1 MARNP
6 DAISSLGRRPDG
18 STETGRPRVPN
29 PKSKP
34 VPSAPD
40 EQPLATDEFAGRPR
54 QRRRISRRYLATIGA
69 GSVLVATVVGLAAAY
84 ATSKSTPRYQ
94 SLALVEVD
102 QPRAIAISPDDG
114 IVAKLSRL
122 RYKYAGLMRTE
133 TFQKPVAQSLNVGVG
148 VVAQS
153 LFVAIDPTSLLIGV
167 GAKASNST
175 DAQRIAA
182 AAAQELVSYA
192 DRQQVNDNIPTVER
206 ISFAV
211 VTPAGPGVKVSPTHA
226 RIVLIGLGTFV
237 FIVAGSLAF
246 GYLWRNDY

>member
-1 MARNP
+1 MARDP
-6 DAISSLGRRPDG
+6 DAITSLGRRSNG
-18 STETGRPRVPN
+18 NTETERLRVPN

-34 VPSAPD
+34 SSSSPAEEPPV
-40 EQPLATDEFAGRPR
+40 TDEFAGRQP
-54 QRRRISRRYLATIGA
+54 QRRRISRRYLATVGA
-69 GSVLVATVVGLAAAY
+69 GSVLVATIVGLAAAY
-84 ATSKSTPRYQ
+84 ATSKGTPRYQ

-102 QPRAIAISPDDG
+102 QPRAIAVSPDDG

-133 TFQKPVAQSLNVGVG
+133 TFQAPVAQNLNVGVG

-153 LFVAIDPTSLLIGV
+153 LFVGLDQTSLLIAV
-167 GAKASNST
+167 GAHTSNPAE
-175 DAQRIAA
+175 AQRIAN
-182 AAAQELVSYA
+182 AAAQGLVSYA
-192 DRQQVNDNIPTVER
+192 AKEQVNDNIPAVER

-211 VTPAGPGVKVSPTHA
+211 VTPAGPGVKVSPTHT
-226 RIVLIGLGTFV
+226 RIALVGLGTFV